1 MTEEY
6 GHISDGFFLSDKE
19 VEDLRNSK
27 KELTEYGKQ
36 RLRELMNINPTHEEM
51 LDEAARREAENKA
64 LAALDEL
71 YEKHGDAMVRLAE
84 IEKEQWEQDQR
95 GNRIL
100 ERYNYFYNKECSGL
114 SHGTPITPEFQ
125 QAMALEC
132 MLDALRYENLNHEFD
147 MVSIDDI
154 NALIEALYRQGK
166 GYLARVQEFKDSA
179 DGVA

>member
-1 MTEEY
+1 MNDEMPWVNLTQE
-6 GHISDGFFLSDKE
+6 E
-19 VEDLRNSK
+19 VEELRNK
-27 KELTEYGKQ
+27 KHELTEYGKQ
-36 RLRELMNINPTHEEM
+36 RLRELMGNQVNS
-51 LDEAARREAENKA
+51 EAEKKA
-64 LAALDEL
+64 IDALDEL

-114 SHGTPITPEFQ
+114 AHGTPITPEFQ

-166 GYLARVQEFKDSA
+166 GYLTRVQEFKDSA